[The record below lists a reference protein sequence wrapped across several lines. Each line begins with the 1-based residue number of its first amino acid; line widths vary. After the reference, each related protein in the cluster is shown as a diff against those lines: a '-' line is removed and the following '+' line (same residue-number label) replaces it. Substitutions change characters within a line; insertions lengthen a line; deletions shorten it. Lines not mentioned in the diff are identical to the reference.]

1 MEYSY
6 PQTHQED
13 HTQYQQYQQYQ
24 QQQQQQQEQQAA
36 AAYDPSRIQAY
47 DHSYQSY
54 YPYNHQQ
61 QQYEYDQHQYQQY
74 YNPTQDYRNS
84 YDTTTTTQH
93 QFHQEPTSIHPP
105 GVPIP
110 PEPPHNADPGHT
122 HLQNAYYAHGVVED
136 QRQQQMNSGSGGLIP
151 AAVAALSQLTQL
163 SANMDAA
170 QRATQPPIGQTPYRG
185 GGRRGNRPF
194 RGGGRGHFGYHGSR
208 PDGSAHP
215 FRGRGRGQGGGR
227 HFPQYGAASNNL
239 NSASVPAEGV
249 AALMQPPSA
258 LVPGQAPLP
267 VPTQVSST
275 SFWRP
280 PRMAWCELCRVDCNT
295 PEILEQHKNGKR
307 HKKYMQVYE
316 ELQKLNKV
324 KTEQQN
330 AQMPNTELKT
340 EVGQPVKVEGFE
352 EKQPLQENLTSEVVT
367 DNNRNETDQKDTGAN
382 SEASAGPGNKSGDH
396 FAARGR
402 GFKRRIRGGRG
413 GKYMRTNEGSRRPVE
428 PPKPKQVIPFICEL
442 CNIKCESQVVFDS
455 HLSGKKHLATLK
467 RFHGHRALYG
477 EVGLQ
482 ALYPSNFNAAS
493 TSAAPTVQ
501 QGDNDPQALLAQLLM
516 TYVLTQTQAQGSS
529 PASAPASAVAPVGTH
544 NQLEL
549 IQGLQAMCQDGSQNA
564 VILEL
569 KRQLQCAAAGNP
581 ETNTGNGTS
590 EFEAKEVSVPISRTS
605 EFEAK
610 EVSVPISRTSE
621 FEAKEVSVPISTSV
635 VASAEN
641 PVTSEQVS
649 QTASDKECGA
659 APSDPIFQP
668 KAENQ
673 MQEPE
678 SKKEERTE

>member
-24 QQQQQQQEQQAA
+24 QQQQQQEAAAA

-54 YPYNHQQ
+54 YPYNHHQ
-61 QQYEYDQHQYQQY
+61 QQYEYDHHQYQQY

-84 YDTTTTTQH
+84 YDTTTTTTQH

-110 PEPPHNADPGHT
+110 PEPPHNSDPGQT
-122 HLQNAYYAHGVVED
+122 HLQNAYYAHGVVEN
-136 QRQQQMNSGSGGLIP
+136 QQQQQRNSGSGGLKP
-151 AAVAALSQLTQL
+151 AALAALSQLTQL

-194 RGGGRGHFGYHGSR
+194 RGGGRGHFGYHGPR

-280 PRMAWCELCRVDCNT
+280 PHMAWCELCRVDCNT

-330 AQMPNTELKT
+330 AQMPNIELKP
-340 EVGQPVKVEGFE
+340 ELGQPVKVEGFE
-352 EKQPLQENLTSEVVT
+352 EKQLLQENLTSEVVT

-402 GFKRRIRGGRG
+402 GFKRRMRGGRG
-413 GKYMRTNEGSRRPVE
+413 GKYVRTNDGSRRLVE
-428 PPKPKQVIPFICEL
+428 PLKPKQVIPFICEL

-493 TSAAPTVQ
+493 TSAAPTSTAPPVQ

-529 PASAPASAVAPVGTH
+529 PARAPASAVGPVGTH

-581 ETNTGNGTS
+581 ETNTGNGTL
-590 EFEAKEVSVPISRTS
+590 EFEAKEVSI
-605 EFEAK
+605 
-610 EVSVPISRTSE
+610 
-621 FEAKEVSVPISTSV
+621 PISTSV
-635 VASAEN
+635 VAPEEN

-659 APSDPIFQP
+659 ASSDPLFQP